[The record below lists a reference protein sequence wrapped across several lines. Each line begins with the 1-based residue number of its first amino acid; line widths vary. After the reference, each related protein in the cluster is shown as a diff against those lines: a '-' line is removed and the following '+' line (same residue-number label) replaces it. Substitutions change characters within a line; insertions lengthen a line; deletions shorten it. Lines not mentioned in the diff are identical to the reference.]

1 MSAWDPGG
9 DGDQG
14 AILAVEKR
22 TNNYVKSI
30 KAW

>member
-1 MSAWDPGG
+1 MSAWDPGR

-22 TNNYVKSI
+22 TNKCVKSI
-30 KAW
+30 KSW